1 MAESIEKPNNTP
13 DTETAILPSIEEQ
26 LRDRV
31 AHLLE
36 GLQENQEELA
46 DRCRDYETCMKVNS
60 NAGAA
65 GDQIPAGY
73 VAPEELYRRQ
83 KETYTKFWHLHYDAE
98 RVFDIA
104 AALSGDAAEIR
115 SDFAGGTWRTGENG
129 TPPSLVVDQCIKTQL
144 YLRRLQPI
152 LSPREARTDTRNPAS
167 PDAPKRM
174 GSPKLAQQ
182 ELAKVRQEILAKYH
196 EHTHRKN
203 VDLYKAA
210 RVDKADFYRWLN
222 GKLPEQSEMTKRI
235 GAEITKSL
243 LATPSQ

>member
-46 DRCRDYETCMKVNS
+46 DRCRDYETCMKVHS

-104 AALSGDAAEIR
+104 AALSGAAAEIR

-152 LSPREARTDTRNPAS
+152 LSPEQTHAIPLVPMRRSEWEAPSWRNKNWQRCDRKFSQNTTNTHTERTLIFTKPPAWTRRTS
-167 PDAPKRM
+167 
-174 GSPKLAQQ
+174 
-182 ELAKVRQEILAKYH
+182 
-196 EHTHRKN
+196 
-203 VDLYKAA
+203 
-210 RVDKADFYRWLN
+210 
-222 GKLPEQSEMTKRI
+222 I
-235 GAEITKSL
+235 GG
-243 LATPSQ
+243 